1 MEWSIHEVARL
12 TGTTSRTLR
21 HYDDI
26 GLLAPSRVGSN
37 GYRHYDDAA
46 LVRLQRILLLREL
59 GVGLSRIA
67 EVLER
72 RTDPAEA
79 LRVHLDWLRREQERT
94 AQQIASVE
102 ATIASLE
109 GGEQIMAEKMF
120 DGFDHT
126 RYRDEV
132 EQRRA
137 DAGALMGGL
146 DVEVVEPAGGRARVT
161 HRHALDLG
169 DPGLGTGRVV
179 GHALSQPAA
188 YVVVGVRRRRH
199 RRRAAGEQVDEGQC
213 VGVVLVGRP
222 QDQLGLRD
230 RRLRGAVSGHRG

>member
-120 DGFDHT
+120 DGFDHAVP
-126 RYRDEV
+126 RRGRAALG
-132 EQRRA
+132 QRRVRA
-137 DAGALMGGL
+137 KRCLVARNGCRREDDVAGAHSA
-146 DVEVVEPAGGRARVT
+146 AGAR
-161 HRHALDLG
+161 LG
-169 DPGLGTGRVV
+169 
-179 GHALSQPAA
+179 
-188 YVVVGVRRRRH
+188 RRRGE
-199 RRRAAGEQVDEGQC
+199 RRRT
-213 VGVVLVGRP
+213 R
-222 QDQLGLRD
+222 LG
-230 RRLRGAVSGHRG
+230 

>member
-132 EQRRA
+132 EQRWGS
-137 DAGALMGGL
+137 DAYARSDAWWRGIS
-146 DVEVVEPAGGRARVT
+146 PAR
-161 HRHALDLG
+161 
-169 DPGLGTGRVV
+169 
-179 GHALSQPAA
+179 S
-188 YVVVGVRRRRH
+188 
-199 RRRAAGEQVDEGQC
+199 
-213 VGVVLVGRP
+213 
-222 QDQLGLRD
+222 
-230 RRLRGAVSGHRG
+230 SF